1 MGEKKSKWLE
11 DLKAAE
17 ISGLKLSA
25 YAAQHQIDVR
35 RLYEAKRLRSQRT
48 GSSWAVARVR
58 PDAAVGVAPKAR
70 EFNAPATVAMQARLG
85 NGVVLSWTHDQRSAD
100 APCTV
105 LRTLAARLGFTSA
118 KTWTTGACCAA
129 CWW

>member
-48 GSSWAVARVR
+48 GSSWAVVRVR
-58 PDAAVGVAPKAR
+58 PDAAVEVAPKAR
-70 EFNAPATVAMQARLG
+70 ECAAPATVAMQARLG
-85 NGVVLSWTHDQRSAD
+85 NGVVLSWTHDQRAAE
-100 APCTV
+100 APCSV
-105 LRTLAARLGFTSA
+105 LRTLAALPCFI
-118 KTWTTGACCAA
+118 
-129 CWW
+129 